1 MPKFSFLVVGSLAL
15 LAAAV
20 AAGPA
25 VAAGGDDPPKSVEI
39 EKSKALIDN
48 KDFKPVVLLFKAAL
62 AKAPNNAD
70 AWNLM
75 GYAHRKLGQVDQ
87 ALGFYQKALSLNAE
101 HRGALEYLGELYLQ
115 TGRPKQAKEMLKR
128 LDDAYFSGCEEYDD
142 LKKALQVAKVID

>member
-1 MPKFSFLVVGSLAL
+1 LTPRGGNGLSLGLGIYRIGPMPKFSFLVVGSLAL

-20 AAGPA
+20 
-25 VAAGGDDPPKSVEI
+25 
-39 EKSKALIDN
+39 
-48 KDFKPVVLLFKAAL
+48 LLLKAAL

-128 LDDAYFSGCEEYDD
+128 LDDACFFGCEEYDD
-142 LKKALQVAKVID
+142 LKKAFQVAKVID

>member
-20 AAGPA
+20 AAG
-25 VAAGGDDPPKSVEI
+25 GDDPPKSVEM
-39 EKSKALIDN
+39 EKAKALIDN
-48 KDFKPVVLLFKAAL
+48 KDFKPAVLLLKAAL

-142 LKKALQVAKVID
+142 LKKAFQVAKVID

>member
-1 MPKFSFLVVGSLAL
+1 MPKFSLLVVGSLAL

-25 VAAGGDDPPKSVEI
+25 VAASGDDPPKSVEM
-39 EKSKALIDN
+39 EKAKALIDN
-48 KDFKPVVLLFKAAL
+48 KDFEPAVLLLKAAL

-75 GYAHRKLGQVDQ
+75 GYAHRKLGLVDQ

-128 LDDAYFSGCEEYDD
+128 LDDACFFGCEEYDD
-142 LKKALQVAKVID
+142 LKKAFQVAKVID

>member
-20 AAGPA
+20 
-25 VAAGGDDPPKSVEI
+25 
-39 EKSKALIDN
+39 
-48 KDFKPVVLLFKAAL
+48 LLLKAAL

-101 HRGALEYLGELYLQ
+101 YRGALEYLGELYLQ

-128 LDDAYFSGCEEYDD
+128 LDDACFFGCEEYDD
-142 LKKALQVAKVID
+142 LKKAFQVAKVID

>member
-20 AAGPA
+20 
-25 VAAGGDDPPKSVEI
+25 
-39 EKSKALIDN
+39 
-48 KDFKPVVLLFKAAL
+48 LLLKAAL

>member
-1 MPKFSFLVVGSLAL
+1 MSEWTESPASFHDPALAQEVVEFMAPSGDGIYLDGTVGGGGHTAAL
-15 LAAAV
+15 LKECSSCRILAV
-20 AAGPA
+20 
-25 VAAGGDDPPKSVEI
+25 DRDPD
-39 EKSKALIDN
+39 AL
-48 KDFKPVVLLFKAAL
+48 KEAKAAL

-115 TGRPKQAKEMLKR
+115 TGRPK
-128 LDDAYFSGCEEYDD
+128 
-142 LKKALQVAKVID
+142 

>member
-15 LAAAV
+15 LASA
-20 AAGPA
+20 
-25 VAAGGDDPPKSVEI
+25 
-39 EKSKALIDN
+39 
-48 KDFKPVVLLFKAAL
+48 VLLLKAAL

-101 HRGALEYLGELYLQ
+101 HRGAL
-115 TGRPKQAKEMLKR
+115 
-128 LDDAYFSGCEEYDD
+128 
-142 LKKALQVAKVID
+142 

>member
-15 LAAAV
+15 LASA
-20 AAGPA
+20 
-25 VAAGGDDPPKSVEI
+25 
-39 EKSKALIDN
+39 
-48 KDFKPVVLLFKAAL
+48 VLLLKAAL
-62 AKAPNNAD
+62 AKARNNAD

-128 LDDAYFSGCEEYDD
+128 LDDACFFGCEEYDD
-142 LKKALQVAKVID
+142 LKKAFQVAKVID

>member
-1 MPKFSFLVVGSLAL
+1 MPKFSFLVLGSLAL

-20 AAGPA
+20 
-25 VAAGGDDPPKSVEI
+25 
-39 EKSKALIDN
+39 
-48 KDFKPVVLLFKAAL
+48 LLLKAAL
-62 AKAPNNAD
+62 AKASNNAD

-75 GYAHRKLGQVDQ
+75 GYAHHKLGQVDQ

-128 LDDAYFSGCEEYDD
+128 LDGACFFGCEEYDD
-142 LKKALQVAKVID
+142 LKKAFQVAKVID

>member
-15 LAAAV
+15 LAAV

-25 VAAGGDDPPKSVEI
+25 VAAGGDVPLKSVEM
-39 EKSKALIDN
+39 EKAKALIDN
-48 KDFKPVVLLFKAAL
+48 KGFKPAVLLLKAAL
-62 AKAPNNAD
+62 DKAPNNAD

-128 LDDAYFSGCEEYDD
+128 LDDACFFGCEEYDD
-142 LKKALQVAKVID
+142 LKKAFQVAKVID

>member
-15 LAAAV
+15 LAAV
-20 AAGPA
+20 AAGPV
-25 VAAGGDDPPKSVEI
+25 VAAGGDVPLKSVEM
-39 EKSKALIDN
+39 EKAKALIDN
-48 KDFKPVVLLFKAAL
+48 KGFKPAVLLLKAAL
-62 AKAPNNAD
+62 DKAPNNAD

-87 ALGFYQKALSLNAE
+87 AFGFYQKALSLNAE

-128 LDDAYFSGCEEYDD
+128 LDDACFFGCEEYDD
-142 LKKALQVAKVID
+142 LKKAFQVAKVID